1 MCGIIGYYSGE
12 GSYSLKESI
21 RKIAS
26 RGPDD
31 QNICSL
37 SKVSFGHTRLSI
49 IDIEAG
55 AQPMKTSDSR
65 YCIVFNGEIY
75 NYLEL
80 RKELQC
86 AGTSFETNSDTEVL
100 LKAYIVWG
108 KKMVERLD
116 GIFAF
121 AIYDRVNEQIFLGRD
136 RCGVKPL
143 FYEMESGYFA
153 FGSTLDSVTCIKGKK
168 YLINCSALQDY
179 LAFQTILAPETI
191 FQGVHQLDPAHT
203 ITYNL
208 KEEEMLID
216 CYWDIPSEE
225 RHIATQDA
233 VFQLDHILNETIKD
247 QMVSEVPIGAFLS
260 GGVDSSLVTHYM
272 AQNSSSQLNTY
283 SVSFNQDSF
292 DETRYALEVSRK
304 YDTKHHVIKGP
315 TMDAETLTE
324 AISSLDQPLA
334 DPAFPMTWY
343 LSKTTKEHV
352 TVALSGDGGDEL
364 FGGYSKFNQLASMR
378 PKNLVKDSLVRLY
391 KSGLLPGMFCGHIL
405 TEEDWILYKKVACGY
420 FPGNRKDISR
430 ILNDKACQEINR
442 KPLEKW
448 SFLVQRY
455 GGFNCRKALMKADI
469 WTYLSENC
477 LMKTDRAS
485 MSCGLEVRVPFLGNR
500 VLDFALTTPEEIH
513 FSGNSGK
520 QLLKSLAKLHLPESV
535 WNRRKHGFSVPLESF
550 LGNNWKSLT
559 DELFYNCNE
568 YFPLINAKSIQK
580 LWQDYCKKGRK
591 SRMIYTL
598 IVLLIWAK
606 KNQPCIMF

>member
-1 MCGIIGYYSGE
+1 MCGIIGYYSSE
-12 GSYSLKESI
+12 KSYSLEEAIST
-21 RKIAS
+21 IAS

-31 QNICSL
+31 QNVCSL
-37 SKVSFGHTRLSI
+37 NKVRLGHTRLSI

-55 AQPMKTSDSR
+55 AQPMTDNDNR

-75 NYLEL
+75 NYVEL
-80 RKELQC
+80 RKELQNT
-86 AGTSFETNSDTEVL
+86 GTSFETNSDTEVI

-108 KKMVERLD
+108 KKMVKRLD

-121 AIYDRVNEQIFLGRD
+121 AIYDRVKEQIFLGRD

-143 FYEMESGYFA
+143 FYESHSGYFA

-168 YLINCSALQDY
+168 YLINYSALQDY
-179 LAFQTILAPETI
+179 LAFQTVLAPETI
-191 FQGVHQLDPAHT
+191 FQGVHQLNPAHT

-208 KEEEMLID
+208 TEGKMLID

-225 RHIATQDA
+225 KKIAAQDA
-233 VFQLDHILNETIKD
+233 VYQLDHILTETVKE

-283 SVSFNQDSF
+283 SVAFDQDSF
-292 DETRYALEVSRK
+292 DETRYALEVSKK

-315 TMDAETLTE
+315 SMDAESLLE
-324 AISSLDQPLA
+324 AVSSLDQPLA

-343 LSKTTKEHV
+343 LSKTTKEHI
-352 TVALSGDGGDEL
+352 TVALSGDGADEL
-364 FGGYSKFNQLASMR
+364 FGGYSKFNQLSRIR
-378 PKNLVKDSLVRLY
+378 PKNLVKNVLFRLY
-391 KSGLLPGMFCGHIL
+391 QNGLLPGGFCGYVL
-405 TEEDWILYKKVACGY
+405 TEEDWLLYKKVSCGH
-420 FPGNRKDISR
+420 FPGNRKDLSNF
-430 ILNDKACQEINR
+430 LNEEVCQQIDR
-442 KPLEKW
+442 DPLEKW
-448 SFLVQRY
+448 SLLVKEY
-455 GGFNCRKALMKADI
+455 GGFNSKKALMKADI

-477 LMKTDRAS
+477 LVKTDRAS

-500 VLDFALTTPEEIH
+500 VLDFALTTSEETH

-535 WNRRKHGFSVPLESF
+535 WNRKKHGFSVPLESF
-550 LGNNWKSLT
+550 LGSNWKSLT
-559 DELFYNCNE
+559 DEMFCNCSE

-580 LWQDYCKKGRK
+580 MWLEHCKKGRT

-598 IVLLIWAK
+598 LVLLIWARN
-606 KNQPCIMF
+606 NQSRIMF